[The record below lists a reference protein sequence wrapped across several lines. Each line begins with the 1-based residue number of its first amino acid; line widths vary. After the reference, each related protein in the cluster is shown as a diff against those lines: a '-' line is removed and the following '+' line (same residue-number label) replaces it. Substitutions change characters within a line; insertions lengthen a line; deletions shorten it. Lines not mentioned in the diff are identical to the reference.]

1 MVKHFLPSVISL
13 IFYLYQVNI
22 LIADNGKARLGDF
35 GLSVF
40 AEGESTNYAA
50 LRDGAAQWMAP
61 ELIDPH
67 RFGLQDE
74 GPTYA
79 GTRVSDYFPCITVRV
94 ERLTFM

>member
-1 MVKHFLPSVISL
+1 M
-13 IFYLYQVNI
+13 NI

-79 GTRVSDYFPCITVRV
+79 GDIYSFACVCLEVKHLSDSEETPTYSQHHSV
-94 ERLTFM
+94 